1 MKKGLFIIMA
11 LALVFAF
18 TSCNKENSFTGKYKG
33 TYTFF
38 KQSGSISTP
47 DSTKKGKTVPILSVT
62 DSRIMLY
69 DVLPMEKISDG
80 IYQTSELQ
88 SDMMSQLLQLAGVG
102 QATSEAITNVKVKA
116 DLTVPNHLTFVMTY
130 QVEIYGVGI
139 EVRILQF
146 DGDKP

>member
-146 DGDKP
+146 DGDKQ